1 MPAMRWV
8 GFSLIWL
15 ALVLF
20 TAETLRN
27 RRRQLRVTPA
37 EQISA

>member
-1 MPAMRWV
+1 MRWV

-20 TAETLRN
+20 TMSSLQNRSRARRDAVAESI
-27 RRRQLRVTPA
+27 PA
-37 EQISA
+37 